1 MALYLA
7 VLGGVAVVE
16 VHRAITGGSKD
27 VEMLKK
33 REDVLRKQLQVRSNQ
48 PYNLLNIT

>member
-27 VEMLKK
+27 VNELRQ
-33 REDVLRKQLQVRSNQ
+33 REDILRKQLQVRVFI
-48 PYNLLNIT
+48 PV